1 MTWPHAGPRNVLS
14 DYAQIIAGLAQPAAY
29 PHPAERFAH
38 IETHASHVFL
48 VGDLAYK
55 LKKPVN
61 LGFLD
66 FATLERRRFFCEE
79 ELRLNRRLAPD
90 TYLAVVPITGTP
102 AAPRMGGEGEA
113 LEYAV
118 KMRRF
123 PQNALLSRRRVTP
136 DTVDR
141 IADRMAAF
149 HEVIPVAA
157 PDSGYGR
164 PQSVLAPMLENL
176 AVLAKGATG
185 VLEAPRLVAL
195 EAWTCARFPALTG
208 LIEHRRLCG
217 RVRECHGDL
226 HRGNIAEVSGQLII
240 FDGIE
245 FDPALR
251 WIDTLNEIA
260 FLAMDLAQGGAPD
273 LARRFLNRYL
283 ERNGDYDG
291 VALLDLYR
299 VYRATVRAKVTAIR
313 LTQPG
318 LEANEVLHYRRELT
332 RYLALAEEYTSDH
345 PRRLI
350 LTHGRSGSGK
360 THLSVILRERLRV
373 IHIRSDVER
382 KRLFGLPPEARAA
395 AATDTGI
402 YTPEATART
411 YTRLLDLAR
420 SILAGGWGVL
430 VDATFLRHSQR
441 APFLALAGELGVPC
455 SVLSLQAPE
464 SVLRARVAKRIAE
477 GCDASDA
484 DVTILDAQSAVHQP
498 LTPEEAAL
506 AIPVYT
512 HPAPDLDDLLRQFE
526 E

>member
-1 MTWPHAGPRNVLS
+1 VS
-14 DYAQIIAGLAQPAAY
+14 DYAQIIAGLAQPEAY
-29 PHPAERFAH
+29 PHPVDRFAH

-66 FATLERRRFFCEE
+66 FGTLQRRRYFCEE

-90 TYLAVVPITGTP
+90 TYLGVVAITGTP
-102 AAPRMGGEGEA
+102 AAPRVGGDGEA

-123 PQNALLSRRRVTP
+123 PQNALLTRRRVTP
-136 DTVDR
+136 DIVDR
-141 IADRMAAF
+141 IADRVAAF
-149 HEVIPVAA
+149 HEVIPIAA
-157 PDSGYGR
+157 PESGHGR

-176 AVLAKGATG
+176 AVLHKCPAAAQ
-185 VLEAPRLVAL
+185 EAECLSAL
-195 EAWTCARFPALTG
+195 EAWTLARFPGLTG
-208 LIEHRRLCG
+208 LIEHRRLTG

-245 FDPALR
+245 FDPDLR
-251 WIDTLNEIA
+251 WIDTINEVA
-260 FLAMDLAQGGAPD
+260 FFAMDLAQGGAPE
-273 LARRFLNRYL
+273 LAQRFLNRYL
-283 ERNGDYDG
+283 ERNGDYEG

-313 LTQPG
+313 LSQPG
-318 LEANEVLHYRRELT
+318 LEANEVLHHRRELR
-332 RYLALAEEYTSDH
+332 RYLALTDDFTGEH

-360 THLSVILRERLRV
+360 THLCVILRERLRA
-373 IHIRSDVER
+373 IHIRSDIER

-395 AATDTGI
+395 AAVEGGI
-402 YTPEATART
+402 YRPEATDRT
-411 YTRLLDLAR
+411 YARLLNLAR
-420 SILAGGWGVL
+420 AVLTGGWSVL
-430 VDATFLRHSQR
+430 VDATFLRYSQR
-441 APFLALAGELGVPC
+441 TPFLALAEELGVPVT
-455 SVLSLQAPE
+455 VLCLHAPE
-464 SVLRARVAKRIAE
+464 AVLRARVAKRIAE

-484 DVTILDAQSAVHQP
+484 DVTILAAQSAVRQP
-498 LTPEEAAL
+498 LTQEEGAY
-506 AIPVYT
+506 AIQVYT
-512 HPAPDLDDLLRQFE
+512 HPAPDLDDLLRQLID
-526 E
+526 